1 MGFHRQECMNNDSY
15 FDLLKPDVSSE
26 NINGLGKSGVV
37 WFIVEEKKEYDQSK
51 YIHICYLSATI
62 IQVYCFVPYSL
73 TISSYLCSSIKKCD
87 RWACLII

>member
-37 WFIVEEKKEYDQSK
+37 
-51 YIHICYLSATI
+51 
-62 IQVYCFVPYSL
+62 
-73 TISSYLCSSIKKCD
+73 
-87 RWACLII
+87 